1 MSVPYVNYVGVN
13 ARVAVF
19 ARLKEYWSRADV
31 DSGSLSVT
39 YKASYVL

>member
-1 MSVPYVNYVGVN
+1 MSVLYVNDVGAN

-19 ARLKEYWSRADV
+19 ARFDGYWSRADV
-31 DSGSLSVT
+31 DSWSLSVT